1 MSGRFFTKHFK
12 QDKLNVADSLVAM
25 NDEYWLKRTML
36 LGMFPKEYPP
46 AMTAIMEKIRRELE
60 SVRVSRVDTA
70 PTFRQQLDSV
80 DTPDDLREFVV
91 MAATLLDSRPVF
103 TPPERFRERLT
114 SQ

>member
-1 MSGRFFTKHFK
+1 MYVRFLTKYFK
-12 QDKLNVADSLVAM
+12 HEKINVDDALATM
-25 NDEYWLKRTML
+25 NDEYWIKRTML
-36 LGMFPKEYPP
+36 LNTFPKEYP
-46 AMTAIMEKIRRELE
+46 ADMAAIMEKIRRELE
-60 SVRVSRVDTA
+60 SMRVSRVDTA
-70 PTFRQQLDSV
+70 PTFRQQLEGV